1 MVPFSVTF
9 NDPQTKFQ
17 ITSLFNVEYFRNGS
31 KYARRDIVTIGT
43 HPIFNSV
50 VLHDLQQ
57 LCKIFN
63 DHGESRD
70 LSATCKCRISHG
82 M

>member
-31 KYARRDIVTIGT
+31 KYARRDMVTIGT

-57 LCKIFN
+57 LCKIQRPRRVARPLC
-63 DHGESRD
+63 D
-70 LSATCKCRISHG
+70 